1 MDAQLNLQEL
11 RGEIDQIDNQILDL
25 IGKRLKKIFQVAEYK
40 KEHAVPIFAPERE
53 SEIFQKV
60 EDRFGSENSS
70 GFKLLYGFLMDLN
83 KYMEYRRVVSTVNIP
98 TKMDGASIRAT
109 INDTPFSL
117 CRYLCPLAAAEVSIL
132 SIHSESIP
140 GGRLLVDL
148 ELAGDTG
155 DPAFSAVL
163 SVLADASE
171 KFTIL

>member
-1 MDAQLNLQEL
+1 MPEPLDLKQL
-11 RGEIDQIDNQILDL
+11 RAEIDDIDRQILDL
-25 IGKRLKKIFQVAEYK
+25 IAQRRQTIYQVAEYK
-40 KEHAVPIFAPERE
+40 KGHQLPVFSPDRE

-60 EDRFGSENSS
+60 EDRFGSGTSS
-70 GFKLLYGFLMDLN
+70 AFKLLYGFLMDLN
-83 KYMEYRRVVSTVNIP
+83 KYYEYRRVENTINVP
-98 TKMDGASIRAT
+98 TKMNGASIRAV
-109 INDTPFSL
+109 IDDTPFSL

-132 SIHSESIP
+132 SIRSESIP

-163 SVLADASE
+163 SVLSDASE